1 MKGIIDLNGD
11 LKERKQVVVI
21 IETLVYL
28 LIITFTV
35 IGNLCVL
42 LAVYKNVQLRTIPN
56 FFIVILAVSD
66 ILLPLTCAPQ
76 SIVTTILGR
85 WPFNEYVCQAQG
97 YFVIIMAC
105 VSLQTL
111 TLTAINRF
119 YRIVRTRHYR
129 RVFTKKN
136 TIIMIALC
144 FGLACLEPIPYLS
157 SGRRYVFHPGKLFC
171 FQTNEISVPHF
182 IVYLYV
188 GVPTVTLSICYL
200 LVFKKLR
207 GHQRTVQ
214 NNLHLASK
222 SEEISQRDVRVTKIL
237 FITVLG
243 FLTCWTPIAIIDFV
257 DTFRGEASFPREV
270 YYFYLLLGNLSGCI
284 NPIVYGLLNKNFRDE
299 YKNLCFCTTR
309 RQRIVN
315 VQESS
320 TIASLKTSSL

>member
-1 MKGIIDLNGD
+1 MKGIIDLSGH
-11 LKERKQVVVI
+11 LEERKQAVVI
-21 IETLVYL
+21 FETLVYL

-35 IGNLCVL
+35 IGNSCVL
-42 LAVYKNVQLRTIPN
+42 LTVYKNARLRTIPN
-56 FFIVILAVSD
+56 FLIVTLAVSD

-97 YFVIIMAC
+97 YFVIVMGCA
-105 VSLQTL
+105 SLQTL
-111 TLTAINRF
+111 TLTAVNRF

-129 RVFTKKN
+129 RVFTKKK
-136 TIIMIALC
+136 TIIMILLC
-144 FGLACLEPIPYLS
+144 FGLAFLEPIPYLS

-171 FQTNEISVPHF
+171 FQTNEISFPNF

-188 GVPTVTLSICYL
+188 GVPTVTLSICYF

-214 NNLHLASK
+214 NNLQLASK
-222 SEEISQRDVRVTKIL
+222 SEEVSQRDVRVTKIL

-243 FLTCWTPIAIIDFV
+243 FLACWTPIVVIDFV
-257 DTFRGEASFPREV
+257 DTFRGEATFPREV
-270 YYFYLLLGNLSGCI
+270 YFLYLLLGNLSGFL

-309 RQRIVN
+309 RRRIVN
-315 VQESS
+315 VQETS
-320 TIASLKTSSL
+320 TIVSLKTSSL